1 MSNLLYTRYRFSAD
15 NERIRLEVV
24 GTKCEIHGSRAL
36 KKDMG
41 IWDFHVT
48 SGENASFK
56 TKHFQFHVSMNGTYQ
71 MQYCFER

>member
-1 MSNLLYTRYRFSAD
+1 MLNLLCNLFCFSAD